1 MDRYKRNALIG
12 FGMEAKSA
20 YEFLKKQNP
29 NAIFDIYDQNKNAK
43 IELPAGVNFFG
54 GVSDFSNIEA
64 DLIVRTPAV
73 RPDRLPQNVKIT
85 SVTNLFFEHC
95 PAPIIGVT
103 GTKGKGTTSSFIASI
118 LRASGKRTYLVGNI
132 GTAALKVL
140 SEVTPQDAVVYEM
153 SSFQLWDLKKSP
165 HVGVALMIEPDHLD
179 VHVDF
184 DEYLTAKSQIF
195 ASQTM
200 QDYCIFNNK
209 NRFSKQIASVSCEK
223 NPQNSLSYGD
233 ELSNCFVRDGWF
245 IFRSFEGVEQKICS
259 TDAVKLPGKH
269 NLDNVCAAIL
279 AVKSFDKN
287 IENSAIEEGLSD
299 FTGLPHRLKFVREVE
314 GVRFYD
320 DSISTTPG
328 SAIAAIQAFD
338 APKVLLL
345 GGSDKG
351 ADLTPLFDE
360 ILTSKSVKKVV
371 IFGAQ
376 SQKLARELEFRGFK
390 NFINFGENP
399 NFEDVVRG
407 AFTSAEAGDVVILS
421 PAHASFDMFLSY
433 TDRGEKFVSIVEK
446 L

>member
-1 MDRYKRNALIG
+1 M
-12 FGMEAKSA
+12 
-20 YEFLKKQNP
+20 
-29 NAIFDIYDQNKNAK
+29 
-43 IELPAGVNFFG
+43 
-54 GVSDFSNIEA
+54 
-64 DLIVRTPAV
+64 
-73 RPDRLPQNVKIT
+73 
-85 SVTNLFFEHC
+85 
-95 PAPIIGVT
+95 
-103 GTKGKGTTSSFIASI
+103 
-118 LRASGKRTYLVGNI
+118 
-132 GTAALKVL
+132 
-140 SEVTPQDAVVYEM
+140 
-153 SSFQLWDLKKSP
+153 
-165 HVGVALMIEPDHLD
+165 
-179 VHVDF
+179 
-184 DEYLTAKSQIF
+184 
-195 ASQTM
+195 
-200 QDYCIFNNK
+200 
-209 NRFSKQIASVSCEK
+209 
-223 NPQNSLSYGD
+223 
-233 ELSNCFVRDGWF
+233 SNCFVRGGWF
-245 IFRSFEGVEQKICS
+245 IFRSFDGVEQKICS
-259 TDAVKLPGKH
+259 IDVVKLPGRH
-269 NLDNVCAAIL
+269 NLDNACAAIL

-287 IENSAIEEGLSD
+287 IENSAIEKGLSD
-299 FTGLPHRLKFVREVE
+299 FTDLPHRLKFVREVN

-360 ILTSKSVKKVV
+360 ILTSKNVKKVV